1 MRRLTKAYTIE
12 YSALLHSIIEISRQ
26 CKHMFHIQKL
36 GPAEYQQRLVEGTY
50 LVRILDK
57 LIIEIET
64 FLSDC
69 VAIKL

>member
-1 MRRLTKAYTIE
+1 
-12 YSALLHSIIEISRQ
+12 
-26 CKHMFHIQKL
+26 MFHIQKL